1 MGTFSGS
8 VLLIRALQVQVDV
21 LVLSSGGNLVDS
33 LALALCAVLSET
45 LLPKVDVIEALEEGE
60 DVQLKA
66 GSTDVVGG
74 IADWLVCGEQM
85 KQLPLC
91 VTVAEIS
98 GKFLMDVTSEE
109 EMCAEAMLCVVVD
122 GKTGDVIG
130 LHKQLGHVER
140 LGRGLFDMSA
150 MPAMLERC
158 KATAAVLAQQ
168 WEAQSEGR
176 AAAVAKWG
184 TTMGFVG

>member
-1 MGTFSGS
+1 MDALC
-8 VLLIRALQVQVDV
+8 LLPKVFAWEVHVDV
-21 LVLSSGGNLVDS
+21 LVLSSGGNLLDS

-45 LLPKVDVIEALEEGE
+45 LLPKVDVIEAMEEGE
-60 DVQLKA
+60 DVQLKVDDRPEA
-66 GSTDVVGG
+66 GMRFP
-74 IADWLVCGEQM
+74 M

-130 LHKQLGHVER
+130 LHK
-140 LGRGLFDMSA
+140 LGRGLVDVSA

-158 KATAAVLAQQ
+158 RATAAALAQQ
-168 WEAQSEGR
+168 PEAQQLQLGKR
-176 AAAVAKWG
+176 K
-184 TTMGFVG
+184 MI